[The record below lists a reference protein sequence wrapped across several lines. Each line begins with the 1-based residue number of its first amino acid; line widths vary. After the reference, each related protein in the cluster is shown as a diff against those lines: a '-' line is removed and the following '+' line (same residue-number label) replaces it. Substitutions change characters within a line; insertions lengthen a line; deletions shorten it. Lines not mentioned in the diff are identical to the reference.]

1 MVKMVIGEVQT
12 QTEQIKAFGK
22 TYSQALDSVSSAT
35 QGILLTVGMSG
46 EGMDAI
52 KSYISSVYP
61 ALCKAA
67 ILHSEA
73 TVEANDQYLSDYT
86 SQCGGEDLDSE
97 ELQEQINEANQL
109 IQGFQSSKD
118 SFAQAKR
125 NLSEDNS
132 KLMGMIFQAA
142 INSMDAGIT
151 RNQAKKAKIEEKLRK
166 FLAFSDN
173 STSYFDGLEGSES
186 LLTKGMQAL
195 GVDGSGNIGVG
206 SWNGKGFSVKDTS
219 WMTDVNKNWNDRV
232 ERRDKKILDGCQII
246 RVFDERFGT
255 DVYMF
260 EKDGYRYA
268 LNEEDLSA
276 DLKKLIKKYGL
287 DVLELSPTEITKRV
301 NDFQKSG
308 RDYFSGDKV
317 GMPGFG
323 ALAHGEDFMGKA
335 QESGIWDAMWALGLT
350 GAALRNAQIY
360 DKKVSGAKSVITP
373 EMEEKILWG
382 QRKNPTK
389 NEIIGGHSSSINNN
403 HPNFATETI
412 KINPDGT
419 KDIKIVTQFPDGNL
433 SKIKN
438 STVFPDGWSD
448 TKILDSI
455 KNVGNSPTIS
465 VRGRDGATWHRAIA
479 DGVEIDVI
487 KLGDNIV
494 SGYPTGKVNA
504 PIPGGFTK

>member
-1 MVKMVIGEVQT
+1 MAMVKMVIGEVQT

-97 ELQEQINEANQL
+97 ELQEQINEADQL

-195 GVDGSGNIGVG
+195 GVDGSGTIGAG

-232 ERRDKKILDGCQII
+232 GRRDKK
-246 RVFDERFGT
+246 
-255 DVYMF
+255 
-260 EKDGYRYA
+260 
-268 LNEEDLSA
+268 
-276 DLKKLIKKYGL
+276 
-287 DVLELSPTEITKRV
+287 
-301 NDFQKSG
+301 
-308 RDYFSGDKV
+308 
-317 GMPGFG
+317 
-323 ALAHGEDFMGKA
+323 
-335 QESGIWDAMWALGLT
+335 
-350 GAALRNAQIY
+350 
-360 DKKVSGAKSVITP
+360 
-373 EMEEKILWG
+373 
-382 QRKNPTK
+382 
-389 NEIIGGHSSSINNN
+389 
-403 HPNFATETI
+403 
-412 KINPDGT
+412 
-419 KDIKIVTQFPDGNL
+419 
-433 SKIKN
+433 
-438 STVFPDGWSD
+438 
-448 TKILDSI
+448 
-455 KNVGNSPTIS
+455 
-465 VRGRDGATWHRAIA
+465 
-479 DGVEIDVI
+479 
-487 KLGDNIV
+487 
-494 SGYPTGKVNA
+494 
-504 PIPGGFTK
+504 